1 MFGRSTASDS
11 SAKRDS
17 VVSKDSKDAISPP
30 NSSPHPG
37 ARETFDSGSVVS
49 RHSRGKKSI
58 DGGKPTDR
66 LSLFGGA
73 FNGSIGKSR
82 KPAPRYSS

>member
-1 MFGRSTASDS
+1 MFGRSTLSDS
-11 SAKRDS
+11 STNRHSIASDGTGTP
-17 VVSKDSKDAISPP
+17 KDKDATSP
-30 NSSPHPG
+30 NSINGKP
-37 ARETFDSGSVVS
+37 DDGSVVS
-49 RHSRGKKSI
+49 RHSRGKRSI
-58 DGGKPTDR
+58 DGGKSADR